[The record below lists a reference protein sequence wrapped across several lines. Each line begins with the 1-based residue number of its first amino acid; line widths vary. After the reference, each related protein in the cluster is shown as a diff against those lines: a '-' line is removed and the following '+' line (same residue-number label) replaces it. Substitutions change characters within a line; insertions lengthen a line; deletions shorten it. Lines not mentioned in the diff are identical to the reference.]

1 MRESATIA
9 KNKFG
14 VLLDNAMSEPVIIE
28 KKGRPVVVVLSV
40 SEYQRLTDIEDRY
53 WGEKALNA
61 VKEGFLSEGESKKW
75 LEEKFLVET
84 PAK

>member
-14 VLLDNAMSEPVIIE
+14 VLLDNAMTEPVIIE

-61 VKEGFLSEGESKKW
+61 VKKGFLGEEESQKW
-75 LEEKFLVET
+75 LEEKFSVET

>member
-9 KNKFG
+9 KNNFG
-14 VLLDNAMSEPVIIE
+14 ALLDNAMSEPVIIE

-61 VKEGFLSEGESKKW
+61 AKEGFLGEDESKKW
-75 LEEKFLVET
+75 LEEKLSAET
-84 PAK
+84 SA

>member
-14 VLLDNAMSEPVIIE
+14 VLLDNAMTEPVIIE

-61 VKEGFLSEGESKKW
+61 VKEGFLGEEESKKW
-75 LEEKFLVET
+75 LEEKFRVET

>member
-1 MRESATIA
+1 MKESATIA

-14 VLLDNAMSEPVIIE
+14 LLLDNAMSEPVIIE

-75 LEEKFLVET
+75 LEEKFRAKT
-84 PAK
+84 PAR